1 MKAAKRLGGD
11 SLTRY
16 AVLLLAVI
24 LLMFSACEKKEES
37 GKITIIGS
45 GATFPQP
52 QIEKWIDEY
61 SKINPSVKIEYTGK
75 GSGAGQNDFK
85 NGLVDFACSD
95 PPIKEKL
102 WKELEKQ
109 GKPLQFPI
117 IIGAIAVVYNL
128 PNVDDLNLSR
138 DVLVDIFLGKIEYWD
153 DPRIKEINPNANLP
167 HEKIIVVHRSDSS
180 GTTAVFT
187 AYLSKISS
195 EWENSIGSGKV
206 VDWPADKIGR
216 GLGGKGN
223 QGVAAIIKQTPYTIG
238 YVELA
243 YAIKENLKIAS
254 IENKDGNFVKP
265 TKETIK
271 EAVSMVSM
279 NFPKPTEGY
288 KEDIESFLDAPGSMS
303 YPIIAFSHMIVWSNY
318 EDKKAEALREFIKWI
333 MTAGQRDE
341 NILTGYVGLPK
352 EVAKIGLEAAEMIK

>member
-1 MKAAKRLGGD
+1 MRIAYLLIG
-11 SLTRY
+11 
-16 AVLLLAVI
+16 LLLI
-24 LLMFSACEKKEES
+24 FSACTEEKKEQE
-37 GKITIIGS
+37 KITILGS
-45 GATFPQP
+45 GSTFVQP
-52 QIEKWIDEY
+52 QLEKWIVEY
-61 SKINPSVKIEYTGK
+61 SKINPSVKIEYVSK

-85 NGLVDFACSD
+85 NRLVDFACSD

-128 PNVDDLNLSR
+128 PNVDDLKLSK
-138 DVLVDIFLGKIEYWD
+138 DVLADIFLGKIEYWD
-153 DPRIKEINPNANLP
+153 DERIKKLNPNANLP

-187 AYLSKISS
+187 TYLSKISE
-195 EWENSIGSGKV
+195 EWRKNVGSGKV

-223 QGVAAIIKQTPYTIG
+223 EGVTAIIKQTPYTIG

-243 YAIKENLKIAS
+243 YAVKENLKIAS
-254 IENKDGNFVKP
+254 IENREGNFVKP
-265 TKETIK
+265 TEESIK
-271 EAVSMVSM
+271 SAVSMVSM

-288 KEDIESFLDAPGSMS
+288 KENIEALLDAPGENS
-303 YPIIAFSHMIVWSNY
+303 YPIVALTHMIVWGDY
-318 EDKKAEALREFIKWI
+318 EDKKAVAMKEFIKWI
-333 MTAGQRDE
+333 MTTGQKDE
-341 NILTGYVGLPK
+341 YILQGYISLPE
-352 EVAKIGLEAAEMIK
+352 EVAKIGLEAAEMIR